1 MLLKALVQCS
11 SLSIVTESSRVSE
24 CLMCPPLPAL
34 RVVQSMFEHTGSSDG
49 LGLDDD
55 DDDKH
60 DIPSIKA
67 PLEFIRHP
75 QVPPS
80 TMAQACSTYHHH
92 VRYSPSRLFM

>member
-1 MLLKALVQCS
+1 
-11 SLSIVTESSRVSE
+11 
-24 CLMCPPLPAL
+24 
-34 RVVQSMFEHTGSSDG
+34 MFEHTGSSDG

-55 DDDKH
+55 NDDDKH

-80 TMAQACSTYHHH
+80 YHGLGLLH
-92 VRYSPSRLFM
+92 